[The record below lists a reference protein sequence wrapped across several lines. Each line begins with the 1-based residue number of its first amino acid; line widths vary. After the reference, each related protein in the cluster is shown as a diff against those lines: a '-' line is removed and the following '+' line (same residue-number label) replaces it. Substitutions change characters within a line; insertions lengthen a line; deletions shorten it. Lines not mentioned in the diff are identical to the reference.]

1 MTTSKLTTKSQIT
14 VPKAVRDVLALGPG
28 DRMRFVIHDDGTV
41 SVEADTVD
49 LTSLR
54 GVLKSG
60 GRHVTIEQMQA
71 AVQRGAVGT

>member
-1 MTTSKLTTKSQIT
+1 

-28 DRMRFVIHDDGTV
+28 DRMRFVIHDDKTV

-60 GRHVTIEQMQA
+60 GRHVTFEQMQA